1 MPGIGFWG
9 LKHPHVFDL
18 LRFAKQNG
26 ETLITGAFEPDASYA
41 EKAGEFGRF
50 YKSREELLNDPAVDI
65 VAIGDSYA
73 SRGREAIDAL
83 RHGKHVLTDKP
94 LCTRTEELEEI
105 ERLSREKGLCVGCM
119 LDLRYDPALRLAA
132 RLISEGRLGEIHA
145 VNFTGQHPLNYGTRA
160 EWYFDGKSHGGTF
173 NDLIIHG
180 VDAVSYITGLTKL
193 TVLHA
198 RNWNAFAKEKP
209 LFRDCAQ
216 LLGKYENGAGLT
228 ADVSYSAPSGSAF
241 RLPSYWRFSF
251 WGEKG
256 MIECSLGSENVLF
269 AEAGKP
275 IEHLAA
281 EPIKENCLTD
291 LIRMMKSESTYFD
304 MESLFLSTRTA
315 LEIQRRADEIR
326 TV

>member
-26 ETLITGAFEPDASYA
+26 ETLITGALEPDASYA

-83 RHGKHVLTDKP
+83 RHGKHVLSDKP

-132 RLISEGRLGEIHA
+132 RLISEGRLGKIHA

-216 LLGKYENGAGLT
+216 LLGKYENGAGIT
-228 ADVSYSAPSGSAF
+228 VDVSYSAPSGSAF

>member
-41 EKAGEFGRF
+41 EKTGEFGRF
-50 YKSREELLNDPAVDI
+50 YASREELLNDPAVDI

-73 SRGREAIDAL
+73 SRGREAIDVL
-83 RHGKHVLTDKP
+83 SHGKHVLTDKP
-94 LCTRTEELEEI
+94 LCTRAEELDEI

-145 VNFTGQHPLNYGTRA
+145 VNFTGQHPLNYGMRA

-209 LFRDCAQ
+209 LFCDCAQ

-256 MIECSLGSENVLF
+256 MIECSLAAKNILF
-269 AEAGKP
+269 VEAGKP
-275 IEHLAA
+275 IVYLDA
-281 EPIKENCLTD
+281 EPVDGNCLTD
-291 LIRMMKSESTYFD
+291 LIKMTRGEKTDFS
-304 MESLFLSTRTA
+304 MERLFASTRIA
-315 LEIQRRADEIR
+315 LQIQKIADE
-326 TV
+326 TEP